1 MMGLSP
7 HWAVKLI
14 VVVDEGVALRDSE
27 SVWREVAANVHAPR
41 DLVQQV
47 GPGSQL
53 DHASPEPG
61 MTAMVGLD
69 ATRKLPG
76 EGHAR
81 VWPEA
86 VECDADVLERLEQR
100 WPELGLN

>member
-1 MMGLSP
+1 
-7 HWAVKLI
+7 
-14 VVVDEGVALRDSE
+14 
-27 SVWREVAANVHAPR
+27 
-41 DLVQQV
+41 
-47 GPGSQL
+47 
-53 DHASPEPG
+53 
-61 MTAMVGLD
+61 MVGLD

-81 VWPEA
+81 VWPDA